1 MINGSGWVYFSP
13 ASNGNSTIA
22 ATTAGT
28 DNVAIPGTGEVLT
41 ISNEGPVTVFVALG
55 TSSSVTATAG
65 GSVTASAT
73 GDYAVP
79 AGAIVTILVA
89 KTITY
94 AAAVSASGTCIVR
107 LARGSGV

>member
-1 MINGSGWVYFSP
+1 MINGSGWFYFSP
-13 ASNGNSTIA
+13 SSNSTIA

-28 DNVAIPGTGEVLT
+28 DNVAIPGTGDVLV
-41 ISNEGPVTVFVALG
+41 ISNEGAATVFVALG

-65 GSVTASAT
+65 GSSTASAT
-73 GDYAVP
+73 GDYAVLP
-79 AGAIVTILVA
+79 GAIVTILVA